1 MAVIRIHIGFCDITD
16 RDHAL
21 QIIVRRSNRQC
32 DHVVVFHHGI
42 RFLHGNRARYARHLM
57 DFNFL
62 YLRSRIRQIPR
73 CAHAKALQY
82 ILGLLIDLTGTPRH
96 VGFGFICPVLDIRIG
111 NRRTNGIRIRIFMA
125 NYINS

>member
-42 RFLHGNRARYARHLM
+42 RFLHRNRARHARHLVN
-57 DFNFL
+57 FNFL

-73 CAHAKALQY
+73 CAHTKALQY

-96 VGFGFICPVLDIRIG
+96 IGFCFIRSVLDICIG
-111 NRRTNGIRIRIFMA
+111 NRRANRIRIRIFMA

>member
-1 MAVIRIHIGFCDITD
+1 MAVIRIHIGFRDITD

-32 DHVVVFHHGI
+32 DYIVVFHHGI
-42 RFLHGNRARYARHLM
+42 RFFHGNRTRHARHLVN
-57 DFNFL
+57 FNFL

>member
-1 MAVIRIHIGFCDITD
+1 
-16 RDHAL
+16 
-21 QIIVRRSNRQC
+21 
-32 DHVVVFHHGI
+32 
-42 RFLHGNRARYARHLM
+42 M

-111 NRRTNGIRIRIFMA
+111 DCGTNGVRIRIFVSYNVYFPLFRHILFLSGFPA
-125 NYINS
+125 

>member
-16 RDHAL
+16 RNHAL

-62 YLRSRIRQIPR
+62 YLRSRIRQVARRTHP
-73 CAHAKALQY
+73 KALQY

>member
-1 MAVIRIHIGFCDITD
+1 MAVIRIHIGFRDITD

-96 VGFGFICPVLDIRIG
+96 VGFCFICSVLVHNI
-111 NRRTNGIRIRIFMA
+111 
-125 NYINS
+125 SL

>member
-1 MAVIRIHIGFCDITD
+1 MAVIRIHIGFRDITD

-21 QIIVRRSNRQC
+21 QIIVRRSNWQC
-32 DHVVVFHHGI
+32 DYIVVFHHGI
-42 RFLHGNRARYARHLM
+42 RFFHGNRTRYARHLM

-62 YLRSRIRQIPR
+62 YLRSRIRQVARRTHP
-73 CAHAKALQY
+73 KAFQY
-82 ILGLLIDLTGTPRH
+82 ILGLLIDLTGTARH

>member
-16 RDHAL
+16 RNHAL

-42 RFLHGNRARYARHLM
+42 RFLHGNRARYARHLVNL
-57 DFNFL
+57 NFL
-62 YLRSRIRQIPR
+62 YLRSRIRQVAWRTHP
-73 CAHAKALQY
+73 KAFQH
-82 ILGLLIDLTGTPRH
+82 ILGLLVDLTGTACH
-96 VGFGFICPVLDIRIG
+96 VGFCFIRSVFDIRIG
-111 NRRTNGIRIRIFMA
+111 NRRTDRIRIRIFMS

>member
-16 RDHAL
+16 RNHAL

-42 RFLHGNRARYARHLM
+42 RFLHRNRARHARHLVN
-57 DFNFL
+57 FNFL

-96 VGFGFICPVLDIRIG
+96 IGFCFICSVLDICIG
-111 NRRTNGIRIRIFMA
+111 NRRANRIRIRIFMA